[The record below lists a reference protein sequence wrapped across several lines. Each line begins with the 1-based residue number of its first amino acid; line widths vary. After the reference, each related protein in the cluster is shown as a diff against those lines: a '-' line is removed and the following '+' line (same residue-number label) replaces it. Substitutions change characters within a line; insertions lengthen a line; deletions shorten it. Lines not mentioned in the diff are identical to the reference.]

1 MLPMNPNRDRVCPV
15 EFAGSLDNRIRRWVQ
30 NPQRILAPYVRHGM
44 TALDVGCGP
53 GFFSIEMAKLVGA
66 EGRVIAADLQDGML
80 AKLRDKIAGTEL
92 ESRISL
98 VHCEPGNINVVDHVD
113 FVLAFYM
120 VHEVP
125 DQDSF
130 FAQLKPVLKRG
141 GTFLIVE
148 PKFFHVSREEFARTL
163 AIAEQHE
170 FAVSAG
176 PRLLSS
182 WSALLKH
189 R

>member
-1 MLPMNPNRDRVCPV
+1 MNPDRDRVCPV
-15 EFAGSLDNRIRRWVQ
+15 EFAGSLDNRIRRWLQ
-30 NPQRILAPYVRHGM
+30 NPQRILAPFVRAGM
-44 TALDVGCGP
+44 MALDIGCGP
-53 GFFSIEMAKLVGA
+53 GFFSIAMAELVGP
-66 EGRVIAADLQDGML
+66 EGRVIGADLQDGML

-113 FVLAFYM
+113 FILAFYM

-125 DQDSF
+125 DRDSF
-130 FAQLKPVLKRG
+130 FAQLKPVLKRE
-141 GTFLIVE
+141 GTILIVE
-148 PKFFHVSREEFARTL
+148 PKFFHVSRKEFARTL
-163 AIAEQHE
+163 AIAEHHG
-170 FAVSAG
+170 FAVFGG